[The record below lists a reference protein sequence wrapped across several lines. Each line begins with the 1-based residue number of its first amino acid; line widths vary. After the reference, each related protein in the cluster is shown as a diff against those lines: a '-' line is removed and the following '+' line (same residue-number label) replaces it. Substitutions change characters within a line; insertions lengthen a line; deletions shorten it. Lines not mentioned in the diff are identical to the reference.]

1 MGEGR
6 WHDFAHRVS
15 EVAYGGGG
23 GMMFLDLWMGLR
35 LWELVGAERGRRR
48 GRQCTRQQPQR
59 PRSLR

>member
-1 MGEGR
+1 
-6 WHDFAHRVS
+6 VS

-48 GRQCTRQQPQR
+48 GR
-59 PRSLR
+59 